1 MHTNSLTFPTLL
13 PGLSPQVKDR
23 RPEVRKKRDF
33 RLPELIAAMKSRL
46 PTATDALSAEHL
58 QRTAQQGRRIVLGT
72 AEAPYEPL
80 LLGGAPL
87 RALHPFRD
95 LNIVIT
101 TRSAEISEEL
111 ELLAE
116 LDTRHAITIDFL
128 VAPDDAGSR
137 EMRERTHAIARLTAE
152 GLTIR
157 LVAMGLPEVH
167 NGTFPRRALV
177 DLRRLFEAA
186 RKIMV
191 FDVAVA
197 DKNQG
202 WKPMLHRL
210 RMEYGFPYQLP
221 GRG

>member
-23 RPEVRKKRDF
+23 GPEVRKKREY

-46 PTATDALSAEHL
+46 PTATDALSEEYL
-58 QRTAQQGRRIVLGT
+58 QRTAQQGKRIVLGT

-87 RALHPFRD
+87 KALHQFQD

-101 TRSAEISEEL
+101 TSSAEITEEL
-111 ELLAE
+111 ELLTE
-116 LDTRHAITIDFL
+116 LDAKHAITIDFL
-128 VAPDDAGSR
+128 VAPDDADSR
-137 EMRERTHAIARLTAE
+137 DMLERTHAITRLTAE
-152 GLTIR
+152 GLTTR
-157 LVAMGLPEVH
+157 LIATGLPEVH
-167 NGTFPRRALV
+167 NGAFPRRAVV
-177 DLRRLFEAA
+177 DLRQFFDSA
-186 RKIMV
+186 RRVKV
-191 FDVAVA
+191 FDVAIA
-197 DKNQG
+197 DKNHG